1 MDIRI
6 SITGTAPLLMHNAQ
20 LADPMNKI
28 VREKKKITD
37 KRKKT
42 DDDYIETCRLEHLGS
57 LYLDPDIGPYMPG
70 QNIESCLVNAGKVSR
85 SGTNVTRSLFVH
97 TDVNP
102 IAYAGPRTADGLW
115 ADENFRHMASVK
127 VGMKRVMRCRP
138 IFREW
143 RVAADATLD
152 TSVLSLEDLQRITE
166 TAGSMIGLGDYRPR
180 YGRFI
185 ATVEPA

>member
-6 SITGTAPLLMHNAQ
+6 SIAGTAPILMHNVQ
-20 LADPMNKI
+20 LADPMNKVTRAI
-28 VREKKKITD
+28 NAINA

-42 DDDYIETCRLEHLGS
+42 DDDHIERSRLEHLGS
-57 LYLDPDIGPYMPG
+57 LYLDLDVGPYVPG
-70 QNIESCLVNAGKVSR
+70 QNIESCLVAAGKVTK
-85 SGTNVTRSLFVH
+85 SGVRVTRSLFVH

-102 IAYAGPRTADGLW
+102 IAYTGPRDASGLW
-115 ADENFRHMASVK
+115 ANENFRHMAAVK
-127 VGMKRVMRCRP
+127 VGQSRVMRCRP
-138 IFREW
+138 MFRDW
-143 RVAADATLD
+143 RTEALATLD
-152 TSVLSLEDLQRITE
+152 TSVLSLEELQGIAE